1 MSEQRETGS
10 ERVVLDVDNLRI
22 HYATPQGDV
31 IAVSDISFELYEGE
45 TLGLVGESGC
55 GKSTTAYGILQL
67 VQPPGYIVHGSI
79 EVDGTEVL
87 NLTEEELR
95 KFRWTG
101 LSLIPQGAM
110 NSLNPTMRVKAQI
123 VDVIESHE
131 GKANYESLRERLS
144 AFLRKIRRPRR
155 GEPLKKYLGEW
166 LRNLTLLLRYE
177 PLKERIFDLFQA
189 VGLPNRIYNM
199 YPHELSGGMKQR
211 VCIAM
216 GVALHPTVVIADE
229 ATSALD
235 VVVQRIVAQ
244 TLVEVKDE
252 IGVSL
257 IVIGHDMGLL
267 AQIVDRIAV
276 MYAGKIVEI
285 APVENVYAKPLHPY
299 TQLLIDS
306 IPSIKERKPLKIT
319 EGITHDP
326 RNPPSGCIF
335 RLRCP
340 FAWDHCALE
349 EPPQINVEAKH
360 EVACHLFDEQFEE
373 RRSNA
378 FAAIANS

>member
-1 MSEQRETGS
+1 MSERKNNGS
-10 ERVVLDVDNLRI
+10 DRVVLDVDTLRI

-31 IAVSDISFELYEGE
+31 IAVSDISFKLYEGE

-79 EVDGTEVL
+79 QVEGSEVL
-87 NLTEEELR
+87 DLGEEELR

-110 NSLNPTMRVKAQI
+110 NSLNPTMRVKDQI
-123 VDVIESHE
+123 IDVIEAHE
-131 GKANYESLRERLS
+131 GKQKDEEALRERIY
-144 AFLRKIRRPRR
+144 K
-155 GEPLKKYLGEW
+155 
-166 LRNLTLLLRYE
+166 
-177 PLKERIFDLFQA
+177 LFAQ
-189 VGLPNRIYNM
+189 VGLPNRIYDM

-244 TLVEVKDE
+244 TLVQVKDE

-276 MYAGKIVEI
+276 MYAGKMVEI
-285 APVENVYAKPLHPY
+285 APVENVYAQPLHPY

-340 FAWDHCALE
+340 FAWEHCALE
-349 EPPQINVEAKH
+349 EPPQINVAAKH
-360 EVACHLFDEQFEE
+360 EVACHLFDEQFAE
-373 RRSNA
+373 RRSHA
-378 FAAIANS
+378 FATIANS

>member
-1 MSEQRETGS
+1 MSQQMERDS
-10 ERVVLDVDNLRI
+10 ERVVLNVENLRI

-31 IAVSDISFELYEGE
+31 IAVSDVSFNLFEGE

-87 NLTEEELR
+87 NLEEEELR

-110 NSLNPTMRVKAQI
+110 NSLNPTMRVKDQI
-123 VDVIESHE
+123 IDVIESHE
-131 GKANYESLRERLS
+131 GK
-144 AFLRKIRRPRR
+144 K
-155 GEPLKKYLGEW
+155 
-166 LRNLTLLLRYE
+166 RNAKALQ
-177 PLKERIFDLFQA
+177 KRIFELFQN
-189 VGLPNRIYNM
+189 VGLPNRIYSM

-216 GVALHPTVVIADE
+216 AVALHPTVVIADE

-244 TLVEVKDE
+244 TLIKVKDE

-257 IVIGHDMGLL
+257 VVIGHDMGLL

-276 MYAGKIVEI
+276 MYAGKMVEI
-285 APVENVYAKPLHPY
+285 APVENIYAKPLHPY

-340 FAWDHCALE
+340 FAWEHCAEVEPQSIFVE
-349 EPPQINVEAKH
+349 EKH
-360 EVACHLFDEQFEE
+360 EVACHLFDEQFEH
-373 RRSNA
+373 RRA
-378 FAAIANS
+378 DAYATTANP

>member
-1 MSEQRETGS
+1 M
-10 ERVVLDVDNLRI
+10 LD
-22 HYATPQGDV
+22 
-31 IAVSDISFELYEGE
+31 
-45 TLGLVGESGC
+45 
-55 GKSTTAYGILQL
+55 
-67 VQPPGYIVHGSI
+67 
-79 EVDGTEVL
+79 
-87 NLTEEELR
+87 LTEEELR

-110 NSLNPTMRVKAQI
+110 NSLNPTMRVKDQI
-123 VDVIESHE
+123 IDVIESHE
-131 GKANYESLRERLS
+131 GKQKDKEALR
-144 AFLRKIRRPRR
+144 
-155 GEPLKKYLGEW
+155 
-166 LRNLTLLLRYE
+166 
-177 PLKERIFDLFQA
+177 ERIFDLFA
-189 VGLPNRIYNM
+189 KVGLPNRIYNM

-216 GVALHPTVVIADE
+216 AVALHPTVVIADE

-244 TLVEVKDE
+244 TLIQVKDE

-276 MYAGKIVEI
+276 MYAGKLVEI
-285 APVENVYAKPLHPY
+285 APVENVYANPLHPY

-340 FAWDHCALE
+340 FAWEHCE
-349 EPPQINVEAKH
+349 EVEPMPIFVEERH
-360 EVACHLFDEQFEE
+360 EVACHLLDERFEE
-373 RRSNA
+373 RRTNA
-378 FAAIANS
+378 FATVANP